1 MSKRKELLA
10 AGIVKD
16 YRFRNQAELDIYLY
30 DLKHK
35 HIQYQI
41 LEQVTRQDG
50 TVLVRI
56 TVGYSN
62 APLIQLYE
70 EG

>member
-30 DLKHK
+30 DLKYK
-35 HIQYQI
+35 YIQYQI

-56 TVGYSN
+56 TVGYNN